1 MCAENSSAKGDA
13 AKAVSKGRIWPR
25 PLASRR
31 GAKGQSGRLSNLRGG
46 ATVRVGRFPGPD
58 RMREMMLAGRVCGA
72 ENGEALVPAHCAA
85 GENDALQLTRNA
97 DRKISGIARFA
108 ACLMIQAL
116 PRTGDVSRDGGPF
129 TEGCA
134 AAMSQFTEEA
144 KEGLRAF
151 LEKQLPKL
159 R

>member
-1 MCAENSSAKGDA
+1 
-13 AKAVSKGRIWPR
+13 
-25 PLASRR
+25 
-31 GAKGQSGRLSNLRGG
+31 
-46 ATVRVGRFPGPD
+46 
-58 RMREMMLAGRVCGA
+58 MREMMLTGRVYGT
-72 ENGEALVPAHCAA
+72 EDGEAPGLACYAV
-85 GENDALQLTRNA
+85 GENEALRLTRNSA
-97 DRKISGIARFA
+97 LKTSGNSQFA

-144 KEGLRAF
+144 KEGLCAF